1 MKKFLDQFVNLN
13 QDPKEFKFSTKRFAA
28 KDVKSKRGR
37 LRNIWVNIQ
46 EIQRAF
52 GIKDPNNTKDN
63 TTDNV
68 NPPGTLQKGVESLL
82 SALNSNFHNIWDF
95 EMVVDT
101 YDSTNIKIIDKSDTE
116 EDSKVNTNGLY
127 QFPSYKIGSIVKSQN
142 LEFKIPDAQALTIL
156 YGSNKKKGESDGQQ
170 VNSRLDKLFRLDK
183 HTVES
188 GENELDV
195 YSDKFLSNLD
205 TSNITVESNNVKSI
219 SVGSQNTSP
228 NSKIINGF
236 GLNINPDTI
245 KYKWRKYSPE
255 LTKPGT
261 AETNL
266 RTTKAYE
273 VSEDVKG
280 EKKLLYVTRNISDG
294 KRLA

>member
-1 MKKFLDQFVNLN
+1 MFLIYFFLGLFGTRSNSEVPLSGFIKLIVGGISWFWMAKIEKIASTAPAAPSKCPVKDFVEL
-13 QDPKEFKFSTKRFAA
+13 
-28 KDVKSKRGR
+28 
-37 LRNIWVNIQ
+37 I
-46 EIQRAF
+46 
-52 GIKDPNNTKDN
+52 
-63 TTDNV
+63 
-68 NPPGTLQKGVESLL
+68 
-82 SALNSNFHNIWDF
+82 
-95 EMVVDT
+95 
-101 YDSTNIKIIDKSDTE
+101 
-116 EDSKVNTNGLY
+116 
-127 QFPSYKIGSIVKSQN
+127 
-142 LEFKIPDAQALTIL
+142 
-156 YGSNKKKGESDGQQ
+156 
-170 VNSRLDKLFRLDK
+170 DKLFRLDK

-280 EKKLLYVTRNISDG
+280 EKKLLYFYIRH
-294 KRLA
+294 RF